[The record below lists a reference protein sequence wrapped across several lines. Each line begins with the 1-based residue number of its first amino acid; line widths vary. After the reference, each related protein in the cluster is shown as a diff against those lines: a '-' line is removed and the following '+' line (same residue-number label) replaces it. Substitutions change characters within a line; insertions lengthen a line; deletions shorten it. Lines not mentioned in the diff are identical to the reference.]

1 MEHINSRRYLAK
13 SGIHF
18 GTDGFHVRLHLA
30 RTFFVRTHIKYSLKI
45 LIGRLQFRYDVIQ
58 T

>member
-1 MEHINSRRYLAK
+1 MEHINSRRHLAK

-18 GTDGFHVRLHLA
+18 GMDGFHVRLHLA
-30 RTFFVRTHIKYSLKI
+30 RTFFIRMHIKYSLKI
-45 LIGRLQFRYDVIQ
+45 LIGRLQFHHDVIQ